1 MGNGYHKQNE
11 LVHCKN
17 VRREPYK
24 HLFKYAMTAG
34 STFLVKLPSAAV
46 LTFSEDKKSPVVP
59 IFYILEKL
67 SCMSFAE
74 QQTETVRATEQ
85 SPKKV
90 SGS

>member
-17 VRREPYK
+17 VGREPYK

-34 STFLVKLPSAAV
+34 SAFLMRFPSAAV
-46 LTFSEDKKSPVVP
+46 LTFSEDKKKPVAP

-67 SCMSFAE
+67 PCLLLSSKQKPSTPQNIFL
-74 QQTETVRATEQ
+74 R
-85 SPKKV
+85 K
-90 SGS
+90 